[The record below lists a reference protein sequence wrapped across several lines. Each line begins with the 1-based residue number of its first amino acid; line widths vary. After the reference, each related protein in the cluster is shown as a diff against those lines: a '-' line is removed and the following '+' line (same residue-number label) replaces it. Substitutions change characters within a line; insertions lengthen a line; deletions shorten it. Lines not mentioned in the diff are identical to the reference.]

1 MGTQEPVNPP
11 TAPAPAA
18 LPSPKP
24 PPSSLRSSGPRALIT
39 IPIPPIACFPSSAAL
54 CTTVHSYAGVSGP
67 TEGLRRL
74 PLHIHCTTPLY
85 TACATLL
92 LKPQL
97 KKGN

>member
-1 MGTQEPVNPP
+1 MYSRTSEKMKILGVGGISE
-11 TAPAPAA
+11 A
-18 LPSPKP
+18 LK
-24 PPSSLRSSGPRALIT
+24 
-39 IPIPPIACFPSSAAL
+39 SAAL
-54 CTTVHSYAGVSGP
+54 CTTVHSYVGVSGP
-67 TEGLRRL
+67 TEAVASWV

>member
-1 MGTQEPVNPP
+1 MNVASRGLTSIKNGVGGMSK
-11 TAPAPAA
+11 A
-18 LPSPKP
+18 SK
-24 PPSSLRSSGPRALIT
+24 
-39 IPIPPIACFPSSAAL
+39 SAAL

-85 TACATLL
+85 TSCATLL

>member
-1 MGTQEPVNPP
+1 MGVGGISE
-11 TAPAPAA
+11 A
-18 LPSPKP
+18 LK
-24 PPSSLRSSGPRALIT
+24 
-39 IPIPPIACFPSSAAL
+39 SAAL
-54 CTTVHSYAGVSGP
+54 CTTVHSYVGVSGA
-67 TEGLRRL
+67 TEAVTSWL

>member
-1 MGTQEPVNPP
+1 MLERS
-11 TAPAPAA
+11 AA
-18 LPSPKP
+18 E
-24 PPSSLRSSGPRALIT
+24 AV
-39 IPIPPIACFPSSAAL
+39 ACKSAAL

-85 TACATLL
+85 TSCATLL